1 MIYDGH
7 AYIFPNMRG
16 DGGFDDR
23 REFQR
28 HLQLAIATHF
38 MPVWRTR
45 DRAEA
50 DNSGLLD
57 LSMPRGFDALKD
69 AHFRATQF
77 GRFEWTVGGEDY
89 FKQYMPPSVVD
100 MEFTADDLIAE
111 MDYAEVDRAL
121 LHRTP
126 YLGIGND
133 LVADAVQ
140 AYPDRIQALAH
151 VPEWKIASDPDWA
164 IAELDHAINDLG
176 LHGLQLL
183 PDHMALY
190 GQSTAW
196 DGEALTPLW
205 DHFTKLGVP
214 LFVTPGYTSLARTG
228 SGGGMDLSEFETVSR
243 FMERYPD
250 VQVVLTHGL
259 SWRSFAD
266 ENGIDVPDAVYD
278 ALPDRQSQLPR
289 PTPLRHLLR
298 RDVRLPHAADQ
309 AGAGEGGRAAGC
321 RPADVGDGHP
331 DGDALPDVPSEP
343 RLAPPQPRFPRPGG
357 YRPDLR
363 RKHGA
368 AHGRRI
374 ASRTRF
380 STRTGRKP

>member
-7 AYIFPNMRG
+7 AYIFPDMKG

-23 REFQR
+23 DEFQR

-38 MPVWRTR
+38 MPVWRRR
-45 DRAEA
+45 DRAVG

-57 LSMPRGFDALKD
+57 GSMPRGFAALKEAD
-69 AHFRATQF
+69 FRATEF
-77 GRFEWTVGGEDY
+77 GRFEWAVDGEDY

-100 MEFTADDLIAE
+100 MKFTADDLIAE
-111 MDYAEVDRAL
+111 MDYAEVDWAL

-133 LVADAVQ
+133 LVADAVR

-151 VPEWKIASDPDWA
+151 VPEWKIRPDPDRA

-176 LHGLQLL
+176 LHGLQML

-190 GQSTAW
+190 GQSTMW
-196 DGEALTPLW
+196 DGDALTPFW
-205 DHFTKLGVP
+205 NHFVTLGVP

-266 ENGIDVPDAVYD
+266 ESGINVPDAAYD
-278 ALPDRQSQLPR
+278 ALPIDNPNFHVQLLFAIFCGGMYDYPMREIRPALEKVVDRLGADRLMWGTDIPMVMRFQTYLQSR
-289 PTPLRHLLR
+289 ESLRLNL
-298 RDVRLPHAADQ
+298 DFLDQ
-309 AGAGEGGRAAGC
+309 ADIDLICGGNTARLMG
-321 RPADVGDGHP
+321 VG
-331 DGDALPDVPSEP
+331 
-343 RLAPPQPRFPRPGG
+343 
-357 YRPDLR
+357 
-363 RKHGA
+363 
-368 AHGRRI
+368 
-374 ASRTRF
+374 
-380 STRTGRKP
+380 

>member
-7 AYIFPNMRG
+7 AYIFPDMRG
-16 DGGFDDR
+16 DGGFDDQ
-23 REFQR
+23 REFQQ

-45 DRAEA
+45 DRAEV

-57 LSMPRGFDALKD
+57 ESMPRGFDALKD
-69 AHFRATQF
+69 ADFRATQF
-77 GRFEWTVGGEDY
+77 GRFEWTVDGEDY

-100 MEFTADDLIAE
+100 MEFTDDDLVAE

-196 DGEALTPLW
+196 DAEALTPLW
-205 DHFTKLGVP
+205 DRFTKLGVP

-228 SGGGMDLSEFETVSR
+228 SGAGMDLSEFETVSR

-250 VQVVLTHGL
+250 MQVVLTHGL

-278 ALPDRQSQLPR
+278 ALPIDNPNFHVQLLFAIFFGGMYDYPMPQIRPALEKAVERLGADRLMWGTDIPMVMRFQTYRQSLDS
-289 PTPLRHLLR
+289 LRLNL
-298 RDVRLPHAADQ
+298 DFLDQ
-309 AGAGEGGRAAGC
+309 ADIDLICGGNTARLMG
-321 RPADVGDGHP
+321 VG
-331 DGDALPDVPSEP
+331 
-343 RLAPPQPRFPRPGG
+343 
-357 YRPDLR
+357 
-363 RKHGA
+363 
-368 AHGRRI
+368 
-374 ASRTRF
+374 
-380 STRTGRKP
+380 